1 MALGSYFGL
10 PVLQDALSIA
20 HSETK
25 KEMRTLV
32 SYEWTDEALDAR
44 VKEGTEIA
52 FCADCIKKS
61 LKKKREILTLF
72 LRP

>member
-1 MALGSYFGL
+1 
-10 PVLQDALSIA
+10 
-20 HSETK
+20 
-25 KEMRTLV
+25 MRTLV

-52 FCADCIKKS
+52 FCADCIKKEFEE
-61 LKKKREILTLF
+61 KREILTLF